1 MADKANTST
10 NGGPLSS
17 TLRSIDTSPPGQA
30 PQGNAKADVHPQ
42 SAPLPPHG
50 GRLVNRL
57 VQGGEAADLLGKAK
71 ELPQVRLDART
82 GADAELIAT
91 GALSP
96 LEGFVGKADYFS
108 VVRDLHLTTT
118 GNLFPI
124 PITLS
129 VPRADAGRYREGR
142 AAALV
147 DGAGEI
153 VGTIAVEEIYEFDR
167 DLEAMEVYKTGESKH
182 PGVAYLLEHK
192 DEVALGGKITLARR
206 TIERRFP
213 THHRDPAEL
222 RDVIASRGWRRTV
235 AFQTRNPIHRA
246 HEYLLRCALEIT
258 DGLVVH
264 PLVGETKG
272 DDVPAAV
279 RVRCYEVLLEKYF
292 PKNRALLSVFPFAM
306 RYAGPREALLHAVA
320 RQNYGFS
327 HFIVG
332 RDHAG
337 VGNYYGTYDAQRIF
351 DTLRPGEL
359 AIQTLFF
366 EHSFYCHGCAGVA
379 SVKTCP
385 HGEDQRLILSGT
397 RVRELLS
404 KGEAPPAEFSRPEV
418 AAILIAAYR
427 DAAASAR

>member
-1 MADKANTST
+1 MADKVNSSSNDKST
-10 NGGPLSS
+10 PAG
-17 TLRSIDTSPPGQA
+17 A
-30 PQGNAKADVHPQ
+30 PREVPA
-42 SAPLPPHG
+42 HG
-50 GRLVNRL
+50 GRLIDRL
-57 VQGGEAADLLGKAK
+57 VQGGEASDLLGRAKA
-71 ELPQVRLDART
+71 LPRARLDART
-82 GADAELIAT
+82 SADAELIAT
-91 GALSP
+91 GVLSP
-96 LEGFVGKADYFS
+96 LDGFVRKSDYFS
-108 VVRDLHLTTT
+108 IIRDVHLST
-118 GNLFPI
+118 GELFPI

-129 VPRADAGRYREGR
+129 VPRADASRFR
-142 AAALV
+142 AGGEAALV
-147 DGAGEI
+147 VGNDEI
-153 VGTIAVEEIYEFDR
+153 VGTITVDEIYELDR
-167 DLEAMEVYKTGESKH
+167 DLEAREVYKTNEAKH

-192 DEVALGGKITLARR
+192 DEIALGGRVTLAKR
-206 TIERRFP
+206 TVERKFP
-213 THHRDPAEL
+213 AHHRDPAEL
-222 RDVIASRGWRRTV
+222 RQIIASRGWRRTV

-292 PKNRALLSVFPFAM
+292 PNDRALLSVFPFAM

-351 DTLRPGEL
+351 ETLSPGEL

-366 EHSFYCHGCAGVA
+366 EHSFYCRGCAGVA
-379 SVKTCP
+379 SIKTCP
-385 HGEDQRLILSGT
+385 HGDDQRLILSGT

-404 KGEAPPAEFSRPEV
+404 KGEAPPPEFSRPEV
-418 AAILIAAYR
+418 AAILIGAYR
-427 DAAASAR
+427 DAARVEA

>member
-1 MADKANTST
+1 LSIIRDAHLST
-10 NGGPLSS
+10 
-17 TLRSIDTSPPGQA
+17 GQ
-30 PQGNAKADVHPQ
+30 
-42 SAPLPPHG
+42 
-50 GRLVNRL
+50 
-57 VQGGEAADLLGKAK
+57 
-71 ELPQVRLDART
+71 
-82 GADAELIAT
+82 
-91 GALSP
+91 
-96 LEGFVGKADYFS
+96 
-108 VVRDLHLTTT
+108 
-118 GNLFPI
+118 LFPI

-129 VPRADAGRYREGR
+129 VPRGEAGGFR
-142 AAALV
+142 AGAEAALV
-147 DGAGEI
+147 DAKDEV
-153 VGTIAVEEIYEFDR
+153 VGTIAVDELYDLDR
-167 DLEAMEVYKTGESKH
+167 DLEAKEVYKTSDAKH

-192 DEVALGGKITLARR
+192 DEIAVGGRLTLARR
-206 TIERRFP
+206 TAERKFP
-213 THHRDPAEL
+213 SHHRDPAEV
-222 RDVIASRGWRRTV
+222 REVIASRGWRRTV

-292 PKNRALLSVFPFAM
+292 PKDRALLSVFPFAM

-351 DTLRPGEL
+351 ETLSPGEL

-379 SVKTCP
+379 SIKTCP
-385 HGEDQRLILSGT
+385 HGEDKRLILSGT

-404 KGEAPPAEFSRPEV
+404 AGQAPPPEFSRPEV

-427 DAAASAR
+427 DAARVEA